1 MIKITVCNETESDR
15 NEIVHFLSKV
25 EGKRNIIFEKIL
37 HQGMVTFLSE
47 QHTVIRLFCNE
58 ILYFEYQN
66 RRVKIVTVEKDYIC
80 IHEKIS
86 DIAEKM
92 KPYGFAMCHQSFVV
106 NLYEI
111 EKIGTQE
118 LIMKNGDRVYLAQ
131 KRAAAIRKELRS
143 QSGKILV

>member
-15 NEIVHFLSKV
+15 EEIIRFLSKMK
-25 EGKRNIIFEKIL
+25 GKKDVIL
-37 HQGMVTFLSE
+37 EQIYHQEMVTFLSE
-47 QHTVIRLFCNE
+47 QHTVIRLWCSE

-66 RRVKIVTVEKDYIC
+66 RKIKIVTVEKEYIC
-80 IHEKIS
+80 INEKIS

-143 QSGKILV
+143 HSGKILV

>member
-1 MIKITVCNETESDR
+1 MK
-15 NEIVHFLSKV
+15 
-25 EGKRNIIFEKIL
+25 GKKDVIL
-37 HQGMVTFLSE
+37 EQIYHQEMVTFLSE
-47 QHTVIRLFCNE
+47 QHTVIRLWCSE

-66 RRVKIVTVEKDYIC
+66 RKIKIVTVEKEYIC
-80 IHEKIS
+80 INEKIS

-143 QSGKILV
+143 HSGKILV

>member
-15 NEIVHFLSKV
+15 EEIVRFLSKMK
-25 EGKRNIIFEKIL
+25 GKKDVIL
-37 HQGMVTFLSE
+37 EQIYHQEMVTFLSE
-47 QHTVIRLFCNE
+47 QHTVIRLWCSE

-66 RRVKIVTVEKDYIC
+66 RKIKIVTVEKEYIC
-80 IHEKIS
+80 INEKIS

-143 QSGKILV
+143 HSGKILV